1 MLNIY
6 FVTKTILSI
15 KNKMGTS
22 LMTQWLRIC
31 LTKKKK
37 NLPYNAGDES
47 YIPEWGTN
55 TPHSMER
62 RHPAMKDPA

>member
-6 FVTKTILSI
+6 FVTKTVLSI

-31 LTKKKK
+31 LTKKRK
-37 NLPYNAGDES
+37 ES
-47 YIPEWGTN
+47 ALQCRG
-55 TPHSMER
+55 R
-62 RHPAMKDPA
+62 KLDP